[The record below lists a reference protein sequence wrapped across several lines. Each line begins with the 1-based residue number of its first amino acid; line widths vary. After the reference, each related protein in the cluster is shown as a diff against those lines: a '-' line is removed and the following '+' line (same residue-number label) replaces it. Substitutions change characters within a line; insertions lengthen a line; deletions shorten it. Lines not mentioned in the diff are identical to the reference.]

1 MEEGKR
7 QLDNLDQEL
16 RPLAEQVTLVE
27 GERHGEAFT
36 LFLGGDQEPRLGPTR
51 WPIKIKEERTG
62 QSFGGGEEQGE
73 RF

>member
-27 GERHGEAFT
+27 GHGEAVT
-36 LFLGGDQEPRLGPTR
+36 PFLGGDQEPILGSTR